1 MRRRAFLL
9 IAALVLALSAAPAAL
24 AQDGDKDCADFASQA
39 EAQAYFEANGGS
51 PTNNVDNL
59 DADHDGQA
67 CESFDYGDGEGGGG
81 SGGGGTG
88 GSDKDCADFAT
99 QAEAQAYFE
108 ANGGSPTN
116 NVDNLDADHDGQAC
130 EDFDY
135 GDSTGGGTGGGGT
148 GGGDNGGVDN
158 GGVDNG
164 GGALPF
170 TGPNDTLLPAGTALL
185 LAGLALVGV
194 TRYRARHARR

>member
-1 MRRRAFLL
+1 MRRMTFLL
-9 IAALVLALSAAPAAL
+9 ITPLVLALSAAPPAL
-24 AQDGDKDCADFASQA
+24 AQDGDKDCADFS
-39 EAQAYFEANGGS
+39 S
-51 PTNNVDNL
+51 
-59 DADHDGQA
+59 
-67 CESFDYGDGEGGGG
+67 
-81 SGGGGTG
+81 
-88 GSDKDCADFAT
+88 

-135 GDSTGGGTGGGGT
+135 GATGGGGTGGGGT
-148 GGGDNGGVDN
+148 GGDDGE
-158 GGVDNG
+158 
-164 GGALPF
+164 LPF

-185 LAGLALVGV
+185 VAGLALVGV

>member
-1 MRRRAFLL
+1 MRRIAFLL

-67 CESFDYGDGEGGGG
+67 CESFDYG
-81 SGGGGTG
+81 
-88 GSDKDCADFAT
+88 
-99 QAEAQAYFE
+99 
-108 ANGGSPTN
+108 
-116 NVDNLDADHDGQAC
+116 
-130 EDFDY
+130 
-135 GDSTGGGTGGGGT
+135 GGT
-148 GGGDNGGVDN
+148 GGGDT

>member
-67 CESFDYGDGEGGGG
+67 CESFDYGDG
-81 SGGGGTG
+81 
-88 GSDKDCADFAT
+88 
-99 QAEAQAYFE
+99 
-108 ANGGSPTN
+108 
-116 NVDNLDADHDGQAC
+116 
-130 EDFDY
+130 
-135 GDSTGGGTGGGGT
+135 T
-148 GGGDNGGVDN
+148 GGGDTGGGDTGGGDN

-170 TGPNDTLLPAGTALL
+170 TGPNDTLVPAGTALL
-185 LAGLALVGV
+185 LAGLALLGV

>member
-1 MRRRAFLL
+1 MRRKAFLL
-9 IAALVLALSAAPAAL
+9 IAALVLALSATPAAL

-67 CESFDYGDGEGGGG
+67 CESFNYGD
-81 SGGGGTG
+81 
-88 GSDKDCADFAT
+88 
-99 QAEAQAYFE
+99 
-108 ANGGSPTN
+108 
-116 NVDNLDADHDGQAC
+116 
-130 EDFDY
+130 
-135 GDSTGGGTGGGGT
+135 GTGGGGT
-148 GGGDNGGVDN
+148 GSGGTGEGGT
-158 GGVDNG
+158 

-170 TGPNDTLLPAGTALL
+170 TGPNNSLLPAGTALL

-194 TRYRARHARR
+194 TRYRARHARRWR

>member
-1 MRRRAFLL
+1 MRRMAFLL
-9 IAALVLALSAAPAAL
+9 IGALVLALSAAPAAL

-67 CESFDYGDGEGGGG
+67 CESFDYGDG
-81 SGGGGTG
+81 
-88 GSDKDCADFAT
+88 
-99 QAEAQAYFE
+99 
-108 ANGGSPTN
+108 
-116 NVDNLDADHDGQAC
+116 
-130 EDFDY
+130 
-135 GDSTGGGTGGGGT
+135 T
-148 GGGDNGGVDN
+148 GGGDT
-158 GGVDNG
+158 G

-170 TGPNDTLLPAGTALL
+170 TGPNDTLLPAGTVLL

>member
-1 MRRRAFLL
+1 MRRIAFLL

-67 CESFDYGDGEGGGG
+67 CESFDYG
-81 SGGGGTG
+81 
-88 GSDKDCADFAT
+88 
-99 QAEAQAYFE
+99 
-108 ANGGSPTN
+108 
-116 NVDNLDADHDGQAC
+116 
-130 EDFDY
+130 
-135 GDSTGGGTGGGGT
+135 GGT
-148 GGGDNGGVDN
+148 GGGDT

-185 LAGLALVGV
+185 LTGLALVGV
-194 TRYRARHARR
+194 TRYRARHAQR

>member
-67 CESFDYGDGEGGGG
+67 CESVDYGD
-81 SGGGGTG
+81 
-88 GSDKDCADFAT
+88 
-99 QAEAQAYFE
+99 
-108 ANGGSPTN
+108 
-116 NVDNLDADHDGQAC
+116 
-130 EDFDY
+130 
-135 GDSTGGGTGGGGT
+135 GT
-148 GGGDNGGVDN
+148 GGGDTGGDGT
-158 GGVDNG
+158 GGGDTG

-170 TGPNDTLLPAGTALL
+170 TGPNDTLLPAGTAVL
-185 LAGLALVGV
+185 LAGLALLGV

>member
-67 CESFDYGDGEGGGG
+67 CEDFDYGDG
-81 SGGGGTG
+81 
-88 GSDKDCADFAT
+88 
-99 QAEAQAYFE
+99 
-108 ANGGSPTN
+108 
-116 NVDNLDADHDGQAC
+116 
-130 EDFDY
+130 
-135 GDSTGGGTGGGGT
+135 TGGGT
-148 GGGDNGGVDN
+148 

-185 LAGLALVGV
+185 LAGLAVLGV

>member
-1 MRRRAFLL
+1 MRRMAFLL

-24 AQDGDKDCADFASQA
+24 AQDADKDCADFSSQA

-67 CESFDYGDGEGGGG
+67 CEAFDYGGGGG
-81 SGGGGTG
+81 GAGGGGTSG
-88 GSDKDCADFAT
+88 D
-99 QAEAQAYFE
+99 
-108 ANGGSPTN
+108 
-116 NVDNLDADHDGQAC
+116 DG
-130 EDFDY
+130 D
-135 GDSTGGGTGGGGT
+135 
-148 GGGDNGGVDN
+148 
-158 GGVDNG
+158 
-164 GGALPF
+164 LPF
-170 TGPNDTLLPAGTALL
+170 TGSNDTLLPAGTALL